1 MKTPRLSIIIVSA
14 VAILF
19 LTGCGLSLKQRAAV
33 RDFNRA
39 ATGLADITSHEF
51 QHTREDVLKLNIYR
65 EQLGDAS
72 LDPERM
78 DESFTPERVKIRLD
92 AMTALASYAH
102 LLQKLVDGSQADD
115 LKSAADALV
124 TNLRK
129 AKAFE
134 ASDAQGGAIAKAIAS
149 VAGLWVEHKRAQAV
163 RQVVRAADP
172 AIKKLLAVVEGE
184 FDLHSSQNW
193 VAGYRAIAI
202 TTIGRAIFVE
212 KRHTNA
218 LANLLGTTA
227 AAFSTTNAASPVSS
241 NQSEAITNVLAHLA
255 RVATESSVTDPR
267 AARAYARSVTNRVDS
282 IARSITLGTQSL
294 GKAQEKLLLT
304 LESREI
310 GAEDVTALAA
320 QVEDFVAIYKTLTAK

>member
-1 MKTPRLSIIIVSA
+1 MKISRQSIIIVSA
-14 VAILF
+14 VAILL
-19 LTGCGLSLKQRAAV
+19 LTGCGLTLKQRAAV

-39 ATGLADITSHEF
+39 ATGFAEMTSHEF
-51 QHTREDVLKLNIYR
+51 KHTREDVLKLSVYR

-78 DESFTPERVKIRLD
+78 DGSFTPDRVKTRLD
-92 AMTALASYAH
+92 AMAALASYAN

-129 AKAFE
+129 ANAFE
-134 ASDAQGGAIAKAIAS
+134 ASDVQGGAISKAIAS
-149 VAGLWVEHKRAQAV
+149 VAGLWVEHKRAKAV
-163 RQVVRAADP
+163 QQVIRAADP
-172 AIKKLLAVVEGE
+172 AIKKLLAVVESE

-212 KRHTNA
+212 KQHTNA
-218 LANLLGTTA
+218 LATLLGATA
-227 AAFSTTNAASPVSS
+227 GAFSTTNAANPTDA
-241 NQSEAITNVLAHLA
+241 NQSAAITNALAHLA
-255 RVATESSVTDPR
+255 RSATESSVTDPR
-267 AARAYARSVTNRVDS
+267 AARLYARSVTNRVNS
-282 IARSITLGTQSL
+282 IARNITLGAQSL

-304 LESREI
+304 MESRAI

-320 QVEDFVAIYKTLTAK
+320 QVEDFVAIYHTLTAR